1 MPNTAVVQGSAGPAG
16 PAAGRPGPEGA
27 PAGPPAAA
35 AAAAVAVAAAPAA
48 WDTAALD
55 LDAYLA
61 RTGLTGSACMGG
73 PTRPTDP
80 TGPTIRPLPPTAA
93 TLRAL
98 QRAHTASVS
107 FENVDVLLGRDMP
120 LDTDALQRKLV
131 RARRGGYCFEQNLL
145 FAAVLEHLGFPVV
158 RHLARVRR
166 GSTRVRRRS
175 HATLVVEA
183 DGRPWLCDV
192 GFGDEGPLEPV
203 PLAPGATVTT
213 GDWTWRLDLEPV
225 AGRGAAAVP
234 EQWVLRS
241 LHPDGWFDVYSLRLE
256 HHVPDDFE
264 AAHYWTSHHPR
275 SPFTG
280 RLVAQ
285 RGDDHVRHT
294 LTDRTL
300 AARYA
305 DGRLLRTELAPDE
318 VGPVLRGTFGIAL
331 TAEESA
337 LLQRHAASWTAS

>member
-1 MPNTAVVQGSAGPAG
+1 MPNTAVVKGPAG
-16 PAAGRPGPEGA
+16 AAEPDAGAACPAGAPPRQPAAGAHA
-27 PAGPPAAA
+27 PAGE
-35 AAAAVAVAAAPAA
+35 
-48 WDTAALD
+48 TAALD

-61 RTGLTGSACMGG
+61 RIGLT
-73 PTRPTDP
+73 D
-80 TGPTIRPLPPTAA
+80 RPLPPTAA

-107 FENVDVLLGRDMP
+107 FENADVLLGREMP

-131 RARRGGYCFEQNLL
+131 RAGRGGYCFEQNLL
-145 FAAVLEHLGFPVV
+145 FAAVLERLGFPVV

-166 GSTRVRRRS
+166 GSNRVRRRS

-203 PLAPGATVTT
+203 PLAPGATVST
-213 GDWTWRLDLEPV
+213 GDWTWRLDLEPADGS
-225 AGRGAAAVP
+225 AGTAGAAGTPGTPGTARAAGAAPGDP
-234 EQWVLRS
+234 EQWILRS
-241 LHPDGWFDVYSLRLE
+241 LHPDGWFDVYALRLE

-264 AAHYWTSHHPR
+264 AAHFWTSHHPR

-280 RLVAQ
+280 RLIAQ

-294 LTDRTL
+294 LADRTL

-318 VGPVLRGTFGIAL
+318 VGPVLRDTFGIAL
-331 TAEESA
+331 TAEDSL
-337 LLQRHAASWTAS
+337 LLQRHATSWAVS

>member
-1 MPNTAVVQGSAGPAG
+1 MPNTAVVHGPAG
-16 PAAGRPGPEGA
+16 PAHPAAGPVRATGA
-27 PAGPPAAA
+27 PAGQPAAGA
-35 AAAAVAVAAAPAA
+35 TA

-61 RTGLTGSACMGG
+61 RTGLTDS
-73 PTRPTDP
+73 TDP
-80 TGPTIRPLPPTAA
+80 TGRTGPAAPTAPPTAPTIHPLPPTTP

-98 QRAHTASVS
+98 QRAHTAAVS

-131 RARRGGYCFEQNLL
+131 RAGRGGYCFEQNLL
-145 FAAVLEHLGFPVV
+145 FAAVLERLGFPVV

-166 GSTRVRRRS
+166 GSSRVRRRS

-213 GDWTWRLDLEPV
+213 GDWTWRLDLEP
-225 AGRGAAAVP
+225 AEDRAAAAAP
-234 EQWVLRS
+234 GQWVLRS

-331 TAEESA
+331 TAEESV

>member
-1 MPNTAVVQGSAGPAG
+1 MPNTAVVHGQEGPAG
-16 PAAGRPGPEGA
+16 PVDATTAV
-27 PAGPPAAA
+27 PP
-35 AAAAVAVAAAPAA
+35 P
-48 WDTAALD
+48 D
-55 LDAYLA
+55 LPAYL
-61 RTGLTGSACMGG
+61 
-73 PTRPTDP
+73 TR
-80 TGPTIRPLPPTAA
+80 IRLAGHRNPLPPTAA
-93 TLRAL
+93 TLRTL
-98 QRAHTASVS
+98 QRAHIAAVS
-107 FENVDVLLGRDMP
+107 FENLDVLLGRDMP
-120 LDTDALQRKLV
+120 LDTAALQRKIV
-131 RARRGGYCFEQNLL
+131 HAGRGGYCFEQNLL
-145 FAAVLEHLGFPVV
+145 FATVLEHLGFRVV

-175 HATLVVEA
+175 HVTLVVEA
-183 DGRPWLCDV
+183 DGRPWLSDV

-213 GDWTWRLDLEPV
+213 GDWTWRLDLEPPDGP
-225 AGRGAAAVP
+225 AP
-234 EQWVLRS
+234 EQWALRS
-241 LHPDGWFDVYSLRLE
+241 LHPDGHWFDVYAFRME

-285 RGDDHVRHT
+285 RGDEHVRHT

-318 VGPVLRGTFGIAL
+318 VVHVLRGTFGLHL
-331 TAEESA
+331 TAQDA
-337 LLQRHAASWTAS
+337 VLLH

>member
-1 MPNTAVVQGSAGPAG
+1 MPNTAVIQGPAG
-16 PAAGRPGPEGA
+16 PADPSAGRSGPEG
-27 PAGPPAAA
+27 PLVGPP
-35 AAAAVAVAAAPAA
+35 VAAAAA

-61 RTGLTGSACMGG
+61 RTGLTGLTNLTGAANLTGLAG
-73 PTRPTDP
+73 PTRPN
-80 TGPTIRPLPPTAA
+80 GPTPVHPLPPTAA

-98 QRAHTASVS
+98 QRAHTAAVS

-145 FAAVLEHLGFPVV
+145 FAAVLERLGFPVV

-183 DGRPWLCDV
+183 DGRPWLCDA

-203 PLAPGATVTT
+203 PLTPGATVTT
-213 GDWTWRLDLEPV
+213 GDWTWRLDLEPAA
-225 AGRGAAAVP
+225 AGRGASAVP

-264 AAHYWTSHHPR
+264 AAHHWTSHHPR

-300 AARYA
+300 AACYA

-318 VGPVLRGTFGIAL
+318 VGPVLRGTFGIVL
-331 TAEESA
+331 TAEESV

>member
-1 MPNTAVVQGSAGPAG
+1 
-16 PAAGRPGPEGA
+16 
-27 PAGPPAAA
+27 
-35 AAAAVAVAAAPAA
+35 
-48 WDTAALD
+48 
-55 LDAYLA
+55 
-61 RTGLTGSACMGG
+61 MGG